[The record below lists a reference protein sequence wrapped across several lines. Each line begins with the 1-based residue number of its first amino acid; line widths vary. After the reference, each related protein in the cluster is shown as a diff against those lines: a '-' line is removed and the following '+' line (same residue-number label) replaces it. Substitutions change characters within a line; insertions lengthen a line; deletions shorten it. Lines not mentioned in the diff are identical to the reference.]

1 MNQPAVTKLARNKKT
16 KNHKNSAIIM
26 IKKGMPEIIIIE
38 KTCL

>member
-1 MNQPAVTKLARNKKT
+1 MNQPAVIKLARNKKT

-26 IKKGMPEIIIIE
+26 TKKGMPEIIIIE